1 MSNPLIKVR
10 GFHLDMYGH
19 VNHARYLEFLEEAR
33 WALLEQQ
40 LDIRWWTDQGLGFAV
55 VNLNVRYRQ
64 PAQLGD
70 TLEVRSRMSRLGSS
84 SGVISQEIFLEGTTQ
99 QVVTAEVTFVVID
112 IGKGKPVRL
121 AGDLREALMR
131 VADMTP

>member
-1 MSNPLIKVR
+1 MPNPLIKVR

-19 VNHARYLEFLEEAR
+19 VNHARYLEFLEEGR

-40 LDIRWWTDQGLGFAV
+40 QDIRWWTDQGLGFAV
-55 VNLNVRYRQ
+55 VTINVNYRY

-84 SGVISQEIFLEGTTQ
+84 SGVISQEILLAGTTQ

-121 AGDLREALMR
+121 AGDLREALRR
-131 VADMTP
+131 VSDLAP